1 MECEHR
7 VRMRYGGL
15 LLVGCWLLIA
25 VSSVGAATVSDML
38 GRTVV
43 VPDRPLRV
51 VSLAPSLTETVYGL
65 GRGDWLVGVTEFC
78 DYPPEARSK
87 TRVGGI
93 AAPSLERIVSL
104 APDLVL
110 TTAEGNSRN
119 TMEQLERLGIATF
132 ALKPDSYAGVI
143 GSIESLGRVLGAE
156 RAAWRVVGEIQERVR
171 ASGPPWPIARTRG
184 FFI

>member
-1 MECEHR
+1 MSCEHR
-7 VRMRYGGL
+7 VCIWGGGL

-25 VSSVGAATVSDML
+25 ASSVGAATISDML

-104 APDLVL
+104 APEVL
-110 TTAEGNSRN
+110 
-119 TMEQLERLGIATF
+119 
-132 ALKPDSYAGVI
+132 
-143 GSIESLGRVLGAE
+143 
-156 RAAWRVVGEIQERVR
+156 
-171 ASGPPWPIARTRG
+171 
-184 FFI
+184 